1 LNLQYDEALSKFA
14 FNLNLRRYF
23 TGDDLAELHLLM
35 RADAWAQCEGGGV
48 SGGAAAGAGAGDVR
62 GDASAGVGDGDGD
75 GTVDASAEFYCGT
88 LPACAPTCAG
98 PVRRVLAPLAHT
110 SGCAAEGLAHAAA
123 LRAVLVLT
131 VFVAANAARD
141 AAVRGAAAISW

>member
-1 LNLQYDEALSKFA
+1 
-14 FNLNLRRYF
+14 
-23 TGDDLAELHLLM
+23 
-35 RADAWAQCEGGGV
+35 
-48 SGGAAAGAGAGDVR
+48 
-62 GDASAGVGDGDGD
+62 
-75 GTVDASAEFYCGT
+75 VDASAEFDCGV

-141 AAVRGAAAISW
+141 AAVRGRGVHSSTSQLNMSHSGQWGVLCPIYDEF